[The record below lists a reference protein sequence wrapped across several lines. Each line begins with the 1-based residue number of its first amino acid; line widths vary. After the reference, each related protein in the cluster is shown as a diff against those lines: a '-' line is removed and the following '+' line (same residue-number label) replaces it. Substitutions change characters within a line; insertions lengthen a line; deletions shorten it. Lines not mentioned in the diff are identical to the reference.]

1 MKYFSW
7 FWILSTVM
15 VFGSSLAEV
24 IRLSKNN
31 PSLQAATQQAEVY
44 THLYDVAKSKNY
56 PSVDLSYGGT
66 YLNEEPVVF
75 LRGSFPGLPPGT
87 AMQVQSQNFY
97 SGALKLTYPLFT
109 GFAVTA
115 GIEEAKLRM
124 DRAKLEAKD
133 AKRNLYLGI
142 VQAYVAAV
150 SMKHLL
156 VSQQK
161 ALEATQKSYDKAKG
175 FFDQGISSPSE
186 LYLIQ
191 AGLYAIRTQKTE
203 TLNHYNIALN
213 RLSMMTKTKID
224 TVEQLPRTHKFSLE
238 RLKQKALQKRPDL
251 MAIRIMVQEQQSKII
266 QAESANYPTV
276 ALFGQLARVGDGPG
290 LNGDG
295 YSNKDRSAV
304 GFQVSYN
311 LFSGFETEKQ
321 IEAAKVG
328 RLSTKLMLQSY
339 SDKVSTEVYESYLT
353 YQSLLSQKKEAKAQV
368 KAQKSYQKLIEG
380 QFDNQLAD
388 ADQLSRAISSLAMA
402 RAALIIVEA
411 RLYAAYSK
419 ALLQVDNETFL
430 STLK

>member
-1 MKYFSW
+1 MKYISW

-24 IRLSKNN
+24 IHLSKNN
-31 PSLQAATQQAEVY
+31 PALQAATQQAEVY
-44 THLYDVAKSKNY
+44 AHLYDVAKSKDY

-66 YLNEEPVVF
+66 YLNEEPVVY
-75 LRGSFPGLPPGT
+75 LQGSFPGLPPGT

-142 VQAYVAAV
+142 VQTYVAAV

-186 LYLIQ
+186 LYRIK
-191 AGLYAIRTQKTE
+191 AELYAIRAQKTE
-203 TLNHYNIALN
+203 TQNHYKIALN
-213 RLSMMTKTKID
+213 GLSMLAKTKINN
-224 TVEQLPRTHKFSLE
+224 VEQLPRTQKFSLG
-238 RLKQKALQKRPDL
+238 RLKQKALNNRPDL
-251 MAIRIMVQEQQSKII
+251 MAIRLMIKEQQSKIT
-266 QAESANYPTV
+266 QAESANYPSV
-276 ALFGQLARVGDGPG
+276 ALYGQIARVGDGPG

-304 GFQVSYN
+304 GFQLSYN
-311 LFSGFETEKQ
+311 LFSGFETQKQ

-328 RLSTKLMLQSY
+328 KLSTQLMLQSY

-353 YQSLLSQKKEAKAQV
+353 YQSLLSQKEVAKAQV
-368 KAQKSYQKLIEG
+368 KARKSYQKLVEG

-402 RAALIIVEA
+402 RAALIAVEA

>member
-7 FWILSTVM
+7 FWILGTAA

-24 IRLSKNN
+24 IHLSKNN
-31 PSLQAATQQAEVY
+31 PSLQAAEKQAEIY
-44 THLYDVAKSKNY
+44 AHLYGAAKSKNY
-56 PSVDLSYGGT
+56 PSADLSYGAT
-66 YLNEEPVVF
+66 YLNEAPVVF
-75 LRGSFPGLPPGT
+75 LQGSFPGLPPGT
-87 AMQVQSQNFY
+87 DMQIQSQNFY

-115 GIEEAKLRM
+115 GIEEARLRM
-124 DRAKLEAKD
+124 DRAKLEARD

-142 VQAYVAAV
+142 VQTYVAAV

-161 ALEATQKSYDKAKG
+161 ALEAIQKSYDKAKG

-186 LYLIQ
+186 LYRIE
-191 AGLYAIRTQKTE
+191 AGLYAIRAQKTE
-203 TLNHYNIALN
+203 TKNYYNIALN
-213 RLSMMTKTKID
+213 GLSMLTKATINDVK
-224 TVEQLPRTHKFSLE
+224 QLPRTQNFSLE
-238 RLKQKALQKRPDL
+238 RLKQKALKNRPDL
-251 MAIRIMVQEQQSKII
+251 IAMRIMVKEQQSKIT

-276 ALFGQLARVGDGPG
+276 ALYGQLAQVGDGPG

-295 YSNKDRSAV
+295 YSNKDRSGV

-311 LFSGFETEKQ
+311 LFSGFKTQKQ

-328 RLSTKLMLQSY
+328 KLSTQLMLQSY

-353 YQSLLSQKKEAKAQV
+353 YQSLLSQKEEAIAQV
-368 KAQKSYQKLIEG
+368 KAQKSYQKLVEG

-402 RAALIIVEA
+402 RAALIVVEA

-430 STLK
+430 STLQ